1 MNDIINI
8 LPDHVANQIAA
19 GEVINRP
26 SSVVKELIDN
36 SIDAKST
43 VIKILIEDGGKKS
56 IQIIDNGFGM
66 TKNDAKIAFKRHS
79 TSKLKSTSDL
89 FSIDTKGF
97 RGEALCS
104 ISSISIVEIKTRQLY
119 DEFSLNFRIE
129 NNIFKDE
136 KFDLSPEGTS
146 ITVKN
151 LFYNVPARRKFLK
164 SDSVELKYIIDEVQR
179 ASISHPEIHFIFYN
193 NTTEI
198 FNFKP
203 KNLKSRILDVFG
215 KKIDEM
221 LVPISEKTPVI
232 NISGYILKPEFARK
246 SKPIQFFFVNKR
258 FIKSPFFNH
267 SVLSAFE
274 GLLRDG
280 YKPGYF
286 LFFEVKNDSID
297 INIHPNKIEV
307 KFENEQSIYSIL
319 KASIKHSLGIFSVTP
334 VIDFDYN
341 SEFDSSSIKPRNNI
355 RQPTIEINSNFNP
368 FISKSEEIKNETFF
382 KIESKSF
389 KNFDD
394 KLENLTNNKSK
405 IFQIMEKYIV
415 CNVQSKLLII
425 NQKRAHQR
433 ILYEK
438 FLRQITQESISTQN
452 LLIPLKFNFPKYFQ
466 LNEIRVELEESG
478 FLFGSFDN
486 ESFEIIGIPSNIDKG
501 NTKNIV
507 YDIINS
513 FENKNKTN
521 ETSIIDIIAKSL
533 SKKNSIGK
541 KNLKK
546 VEQERILDD
555 LFCCKE
561 NLISPF
567 GKKIF
572 FSLTINEIDNKFKI

>member
-1 MNDIINI
+1 MSDVINI

-56 IQIIDNGFGM
+56 IQIIDNGYGM
-66 TKNDAKIAFKRHS
+66 TNNDAKIAFRRHS

-89 FSIDTKGF
+89 FSINTKGF

-104 ISSISIVEIKTRQLY
+104 ISSISIVEIKTRQLN

-129 NNIFKDE
+129 NNVYKDE
-136 KFDLSPEGTS
+136 KFDLSPKGTS

-198 FNFKP
+198 LNFKP

-221 LVPISEKTPVI
+221 LVPISENTPLI
-232 NISGYILKPEFARK
+232 NISGYVLKPEFAKK
-246 SKPIQFFFVNKR
+246 SKSIQFFFVNKR

-267 SVLSAFE
+267 SVFSAFE
-274 GLLRDG
+274 GLLREG

-286 LFFEVKNDSID
+286 LFFQVKNDSID

-319 KASIKHSLGIFSVTP
+319 KASIKHSLGIFSVMP
-334 VIDFDYN
+334 SIDFDYN
-341 SEFDSSSIKPRNNI
+341 SEFNSSSIKTQNNI
-355 RQPTIEINSNFNP
+355 KPPIIEINSNFNP
-368 FISKSEEIKNETFF
+368 FISKNEEIKNETFF

-389 KNFDD
+389 KNFDE
-394 KLENLTNNKSK
+394 KLENLDNNRSK

-415 CNVQSKLLII
+415 CNIQSKLLII
-425 NQKRAHQR
+425 NQERAHQR

-438 FLRQITQESISTQN
+438 FLREITQESISTQK
-452 LLIPLKFNFPKYFQ
+452 LLIPLKFEFPKSFQ
-466 LNEIRVELEESG
+466 LNEIKVELEESG
-478 FLFGSFDN
+478 FLFRNHDD
-486 ESFEIIGIPSNIDKG
+486 ESFEIIGIPSNIDKD
-501 NTKNIV
+501 NIKNIV

-513 FENKNKTN
+513 FENKSKTN
-521 ETSIIDIIAKSL
+521 DTSIIDIIAKSL
-533 SKKNSIGK
+533 SKKNAIGK
-541 KNLKK
+541 KVLKK
-546 VEQERILDD
+546 MEQERILDD

-572 FSLTINEIDNKFKI
+572 FSLTVNEIDNKFKI

>member
-1 MNDIINI
+1 MNDVINI

-56 IQIIDNGFGM
+56 IRIIDNGFGM
-66 TKNDAKIAFKRHS
+66 TNNDAKIAFKRHS

-89 FSIDTKGF
+89 FSINTKGF

-104 ISSISIVEIKTRQLY
+104 ISSISIVELKTRQLN
-119 DEFSLNFRIE
+119 DEFSLNFTIE
-129 NNIFKDE
+129 NNLFKDE
-136 KFDLSPEGTS
+136 KFDLSPNGTS

-193 NTTEI
+193 NKTEI

-221 LVPISEKTPVI
+221 LVPISEKTPVV

-258 FIKSPFFNH
+258 FIKSSFFNH

-280 YKPGYF
+280 YRPGYF

-319 KASIKHSLGIFSVTP
+319 KASIKHSLGIFSVIP
-334 VIDFDYN
+334 AIDFDYK
-341 SEFDSSSIKPRNNI
+341 SEFDSSNKKLQKNIKP
-355 RQPTIEINSNFNP
+355 PTIEINSNFNP
-368 FISKSEEIKNETFF
+368 FISKDQEIKNETFF

-389 KNFDD
+389 KNFDE
-394 KLENLTNNKSK
+394 KLDNTNTK

-415 CNVQSKLLII
+415 CNIQSKLLII
-425 NQKRAHQR
+425 NQERAHQR

-438 FLRQITQESISTQN
+438 FLREITQESISTQK
-452 LLIPLKFNFPKYFQ
+452 LLIPLKFEFPKSFHS
-466 LNEIRVELEESG
+466 NKIRVELEESG
-478 FLFGSFDN
+478 FLFGNHDN
-486 ESFEIIGIPSNIDKG
+486 ESFEITGIPSNIDKE

-513 FENKNKTN
+513 VENESETDN
-521 ETSIIDIIAKSL
+521 TSIIDMIAKSL
-533 SKKNSIGK
+533 SKKNAVGK
-541 KNLKK
+541 KTLKK

>member
-1 MNDIINI
+1 MSDVINI

-43 VIKILIEDGGKKS
+43 LIKIIIEDGGKKS

-89 FSIDTKGF
+89 FSINTKGF

-104 ISSISIVEIKTRQLY
+104 ISSISIVEIKTRQIN

-129 NNIFKDE
+129 NNVFKDE
-136 KFDLSPEGTS
+136 KLDLSPKGTS

-164 SDSVELKYIIDEVQR
+164 SDSVELKYIIDELQR
-179 ASISHPEIHFIFYN
+179 ASISHPEIHFVFYN

-203 KNLKSRILDVFG
+203 KNIKSRIIDVFG
-215 KKIDEM
+215 KKIDEI
-221 LVPISEKTPVI
+221 LIPISEKTSVI
-232 NISGYILKPEFARK
+232 NISGYILKPEYARK

-258 FIKSPFFNH
+258 YIKNPFFNH

-319 KASIKHSLGIFSVTP
+319 KASIKHSLGIFSVIP
-334 VIDFDYN
+334 SIDFDYKA
-341 SEFDSSSIKPRNNI
+341 EFDSNNI
-355 RQPTIEINSNFNP
+355 NSLNNVKPPIIEINSNFNP
-368 FISKSEEIKNETFF
+368 FISKNEEIKNETFF

-389 KNFDD
+389 KNFDE
-394 KLENLTNNKSK
+394 KLENLDNISSK

-415 CNVQSKLLII
+415 CNIQSKLLII
-425 NQKRAHQR
+425 NQERAHQR

-438 FLRQITQESISTQN
+438 FLREITQESISTQK
-452 LLIPLKFNFPKYFQ
+452 LLIPLKFEFPKSFQ
-466 LNEIRVELEESG
+466 LNEIKVELEESG
-478 FLFGSFDN
+478 FLFRNHDD
-486 ESFEIIGIPSNIDKG
+486 ESFEIIGIPSNIDKD
-501 NTKNIV
+501 NIKNIV

-513 FENKNKTN
+513 FENKSKTN
-521 ETSIIDIIAKSL
+521 DTSIIDIIAKSL
-533 SKKNSIGK
+533 SKKNAIGK
-541 KNLKK
+541 KVLKK
-546 VEQERILDD
+546 MEQERILDD

-572 FSLTINEIDNKFKI
+572 FSLTINEIDNKF

>member
-1 MNDIINI
+1 MKDVINI
-8 LPDHVANQIAA
+8 LPDHVSNQIAA
-19 GEVINRP
+19 GEVVNRP

-43 VIKILIEDGGKKS
+43 LIKILIEDGGKKS

-79 TSKLKSTSDL
+79 TSKLKSTADL
-89 FSIDTKGF
+89 FTINTKGF

-104 ISSISIVEIKTRQLY
+104 ISSISIIEIKTRQLN
-119 DEFSLNFRIE
+119 DEYSYNFRIE
-129 NNIFKDE
+129 NNVFKDE
-136 KFDLSPEGTS
+136 KFDLSPKGTS
-146 ITVKN
+146 IKVKN

-164 SDSVELKYIIDEVQR
+164 SDSVELKYITDEIHR

-193 NTTEI
+193 NSTETY
-198 FNFKP
+198 NFRP
-203 KNLKSRILDVFG
+203 KNIKPRLLDIFG

-221 LVPISEKTPVI
+221 LIPISEKTPVVD
-232 NISGYILKPEFARK
+232 ISGYILKPEFARK
-246 SKPIQFFFVNKR
+246 SKPFQFFFVNKR
-258 FIKSPFFNH
+258 FIKNSFLNY

-274 GLLRDG
+274 GLLREDH
-280 YKPGYF
+280 KPGYF
-286 LFFEVKNDSID
+286 LFFEVRNDSID

-319 KASIKHSLGIFSVTP
+319 KASVKHSLGIFSVIP
-334 VIDFDYN
+334 AIDFEYN
-341 SEFDSSSIKPRNNI
+341 SELDSSNTKSSNSVKP
-355 RQPTIEINSNFNP
+355 PMIEIDSNFNP
-368 FISKSEEIKNETFF
+368 FISKNEDIKNETFF

-389 KNFDD
+389 KNFDE
-394 KLENLTNNKSK
+394 KLDNERSK

-425 NQKRAHQR
+425 HQERAHQR

-438 FLRQITQESISTQN
+438 FLKEITQESISTQK
-452 LLIPLKFNFPKYFQ
+452 LLIPLKFEFPKSYQ
-466 LNEIRVELEESG
+466 INEIKVELEESG
-478 FLFGSFDN
+478 FLFGNYDIDF
-486 ESFEIIGIPSNIDKG
+486 FEIIGIPSNIDKE
-501 NTKNIV
+501 NTKNII
-507 YDIINS
+507 YDVINS
-513 FENKNKTN
+513 IENKSETN
-521 ETSIIDIIAKSL
+521 DTSIIDVIAKSL
-533 SKKNSIGK
+533 SKKNAIRK
-541 KNLKK
+541 KTLKK
-546 VEQERILDD
+546 VEQEKILND